1 MTRELLEI
9 TRTGTVPLM
18 SRILLK
24 VNFEGMGERDKEEF
38 ERDFNEILDLAETA
52 MEMKQKYLN
61 FLNSQIR
68 ATSMLFLK
76 EDELGVLSEKII
88 TADVVTLLGI
98 ILAGV
103 ALGLIGYSDTVEFR
117 RVCEYIG
124 DEALQLVA
132 DREGEQ

>member
-1 MTRELLEI
+1 MTQERLEVIRGIVPYVGNVLL
-9 TRTGTVPLM
+9 RT
-18 SRILLK
+18 
-24 VNFEGMGERDKEEF
+24 NYEGMGEDDKEEF

-61 FLNSQIR
+61 FLNWQIR

-88 TADVVTLLGI
+88 TADVGALLGI
-98 ILAGV
+98 ILTGE
-103 ALGLIGYSDTVEFR
+103 ALGLIEYSDTVEFR
-117 RVCEYIG
+117 RVCEDIG

>member
-1 MTRELLEI
+1 MTRELLEL
-9 TRTGTVPLM
+9 TRTETIPLLGGV
-18 SRILLK
+18 LLK
-24 VNFEGMGERDKEEF
+24 VNHEGAGERDKAEF

-61 FLNSQIR
+61 FLNQQIR

-98 ILAGV
+98 ILAGE
-103 ALGLIGYSDTVEFR
+103 ALGLIEYSDTVEFR
-117 RVCEYIG
+117 RVCEDIG